1 MPETY
6 KAFVEYQMNGVKL
19 SATAWSAVKNMINGK
34 LPSHKELNMSK
45 REWDELKDMI
55 SGE

>member
-1 MPETY
+1 
-6 KAFVEYQMNGVKL
+6 MNGVKL